1 MRALCLVNT
10 KPNTVDIVIKHI
22 RKKNKLVKE
31 ILSVAGRSDIAV
43 IYQGTIV
50 DINNA
55 VIELKKIKEIVTTE
69 TMMEVEVNLGW

>member
-22 RKKNKLVKE
+22 RKKNKLIKE

-43 IYQGTIV
+43 IYQGTID

-55 VIELKKIKEIVTTE
+55 VIELKKIKGIVTTE

>member
-22 RKKNKLVKE
+22 RKKNKLIKE

-43 IYQGTIV
+43 IYQGTID

>member
-1 MRALCLVNT
+1 MRALCLINT
-10 KPNTVDIVIKHI
+10 KPNTVNIVIKYV
-22 RKKNKLVKE
+22 RKKNKLIKE
-31 ILSVAGRSDIAV
+31 ILSVAGRSDVAV
-43 IYQGTIV
+43 IYQGTIN

>member
-22 RKKNKLVKE
+22 RKKNKLIKE

-43 IYQGTIV
+43 IYQGTID

-55 VIELKKIKEIVTTE
+55 VIELKNIKEIVTTE

>member
-22 RKKNKLVKE
+22 RKKNKLIKE

-43 IYQGTIV
+43 IYQGTIN